1 MSEFN
6 SLENAASSLGD
17 GGLGPDEDYKTVRE
31 FVDALVD
38 TGNTDK
44 VFAYHDDHLGLED
57 SLSKEVLEMT
67 IVDADEMLEN
77 GDSNQPEV
85 QDQLERILDEA
96 NIIIPLSKK
105 ELSENDLDDIKED
118 LESRGIDRDD

>member
-17 GGLGPDEDYKTVRE
+17 GGLGSDEDYETVRE

-57 SLSKEVLEMT
+57 SLSGEVLEMT
-67 IVDADEMLEN
+67 LVEADEILEN
-77 GDSNQPEV
+77 AEPKQSELE
-85 QDQLERILDEA
+85 DQIKRILNEA
-96 NIIIPLSKK
+96 NTIIPLSKK
-105 ELSENDLDDIKED
+105 ELSEDDLDDIKED
-118 LESRGIDRDD
+118 LESRGIDLDD